1 MSVLMYPIATEKAL
15 NMVET
20 QNTITYVV
28 DLRAD
33 KKKIKGEFEKV
44 FNVKV
49 ARVNIAIEPY
59 NEKRAYIRLE
69 KESSAPDVAKKLKL
83 V

>member
-1 MSVLMYPIATEKAL
+1 MYPIATEKAL